1 MALLP
6 GRTRS
11 RSELL
16 SSLAP
21 YRPAL
26 VSVVWLSAILN
37 VLTLAG
43 SIYMMLV
50 YDVVLPSRSIS
61 TLLGLLLIV
70 TVCYCFQAA
79 FDLLRSRSLSH
90 LGAAI
95 ETDLAPRLH
104 GIVAASAL
112 RGRAQ
117 AESLQPIR
125 DMDQVRAFLSSG
137 GPSALMDLPWV
148 FFFLAVLCF
157 FHIWLGVTTLVGAL
171 LLIGLTVLT
180 DMQSRAPAQAAAEF
194 AMRRSAATEASR
206 RHAEEIRVMGMRGR
220 NEQSWLAVN
229 RHYLA
234 AQQRLAE
241 VSTGLGGFSR
251 IARMLLQ
258 SMVLTVGAALVIDGK
273 ASGGVIFASSIL
285 SARALAPIDQSI
297 ANWRTFVSARQSWR
311 RLDTQLSMLP
321 PEDAPTALPPPEH
334 RLTVELAT
342 LVPPGAQTPT
352 VIDASFALVAGD
364 GVAII
369 GPSAAGKSTLARAI
383 TGVWPLVR
391 GQVRL
396 DGAALDQWAPD
407 ALGPHIGYLP
417 QSVELM
423 EGTVAQNIA
432 RFDPEAPDET
442 IVAAARAAGVHDL
455 VLRLERGYDTL
466 VGPDGSTLS
475 AGQRQRIALARA
487 LYGDPFL
494 VVLDEANSNLDQEGE
509 QALIEAIGRVR
520 ARGGIVV
527 AIAHRPSILQAVE
540 HVLVMQDGRVRA
552 FGPKAE
558 VMPRLIGPAG
568 APPGAPP
575 PPIAEARG

>member
-1 MALLP
+1 MALVP
-6 GRTRS
+6 SRGRQQ
-11 RSELL
+11 RSELMAG
-16 SSLAP
+16 LAS

-26 VSVVWLSAILN
+26 VTILWLSAILN

-70 TVCYCFQAA
+70 TVCYCFQAT

-95 ETDLAPRLH
+95 ETDLAPRIH
-104 GIVAASAL
+104 GLVTSSSL
-112 RGRAQ
+112 RGRPQ

-125 DMDQVRAFLSSG
+125 DMDQVRAFLSSS

-157 FHIWLGVTTLVGAL
+157 FHVWLGVTTMAGGIVLVG
-171 LLIGLTVLT
+171 LTMVT
-180 DMQSRAPAQAAAEF
+180 DIKSRAPSQAAAEL
-194 AMRRSAATEASR
+194 AMRRSAATEAAR
-206 RHAEEIRVMGMRGR
+206 RHAEEIKVMGMHGR
-220 NEQSWLAVN
+220 TEATWLATN
-229 RHYLA
+229 RHYLG

-241 VSTGLGGFSR
+241 VSSGLGGFSR

-258 SMVLTVGAALVIDGK
+258 SLVLTVGAALVIDGK

-297 ANWRTFVSARQSWR
+297 ANWRTFISARQSWR
-311 RLDTQLSMLP
+311 RLDTQLSAVP
-321 PEDAPTALPPPEH
+321 FRSPVTALPAP
-334 RLTVELAT
+334 RRSLSVEQVT
-342 LVPPGAQTPT
+342 LVPPGAPVPT
-352 VIDASFALVAGD
+352 VIDAAFALAAGD

-369 GPSAAGKSTLARAI
+369 GPSAAGKSSLARAI

-396 DGAALDQWAPD
+396 DGAALDQWEPD
-407 ALGPHIGYLP
+407 ALGPHVGYLP
-417 QSVELM
+417 QTVELM
-423 EGTVAQNIA
+423 EGTVAQNIG
-432 RFDPEAPDET
+432 RFDPAASDEA
-442 IVAAARAAGVHDL
+442 IVAAARAAGVHDML
-455 VLRLERGYDTL
+455 LRLDKGYDTF
-466 VGPDGSTLS
+466 VGPDGNALS

-494 VVLDEANSNLDQEGE
+494 VVLDEANSNLDGEGE
-509 QALIEAIGRVR
+509 QALVEAIQGVR
-520 ARGGIVV
+520 KRGGIVV
-527 AIAHRPSILQAVE
+527 AIAHRPSILEAVE
-540 HVLVMQDGRVRA
+540 HVLLMQEGRVRA

-558 VMPRLIGPAG
+558 IMPRLIGSTDGPPAQATG
-568 APPGAPP
+568 T
-575 PPIAEARG
+575 ARGRP